1 MISISKKLDT
11 MINTQS
17 LTVIKKKALVQKP
30 TSLMQMQSKMKTKR
44 ILHQSKDV
52 QAPNLSKYM
61 KVNNIFNSQKKKH
74 DSPVQKQITGSSK
87 N

>member
-17 LTVIKKKALVQKP
+17 LTVIKKKALGQKP

-52 QAPNLSKYM
+52 QAPNLSEYM
-61 KVNNIFNSQKKKH
+61 KVKNTMKTMKNIVMNKKRKLR
-74 DSPVQKQITGSSK
+74 K
-87 N
+87 